1 MAPPR
6 CRSSRPRTRGFSAW
20 SSRRRW
26 SGLLPK
32 SAQLRRV
39 SQIGIWFASS
49 LGGGALVKLAG
60 ALTMWPCEKASRRT
74 VQPWTRQTSPPPCG
88 MFSCTG
94 PRRLRECHFSLGLR
108 ILGRAKLCTF
118 STMCSRLRW
127 FCISRLQAP
136 PCMAQWIIAGAA
148 ARDTVAALQLPP
160 SNQASGVGALVDDA
174 ATIEGLEDL
183 LWTLQVPRDVAG
195 SLRSGLSE
203 LGAISV
209 SELTVEDW
217 KSLEVWAVLRP
228 LQQRRLLNHVGA
240 R

>member
-1 MAPPR
+1 
-6 CRSSRPRTRGFSAW
+6 
-20 SSRRRW
+20 
-26 SGLLPK
+26 
-32 SAQLRRV
+32 
-39 SQIGIWFASS
+39 
-49 LGGGALVKLAG
+49 
-60 ALTMWPCEKASRRT
+60 
-74 VQPWTRQTSPPPCG
+74 
-88 MFSCTG
+88 
-94 PRRLRECHFSLGLR
+94 
-108 ILGRAKLCTF
+108 
-118 STMCSRLRW
+118 
-127 FCISRLQAP
+127 
-136 PCMAQWIIAGAA
+136 MAQWIIAGAA

-160 SNQASGVGALVDDA
+160 SNQASGAGALVDDA